1 MKFNINEIKTIYP
14 EIFQLTW
21 VLNNIWL
28 SQRPPRRAKITQFA
42 NTIENVRKTE
52 QDEKKSETK
61 INKLKDKE
69 VQELIFSKYLRDT
82 NNIKNGNQNIS
93 SFFKS
98 K

>member
-1 MKFNINEIKTIYP
+1 MKP
-14 EIFQLTW
+14 LLQLYGL